1 MELSNLSV
9 WLLSTLSSTGVL
21 VGAGYLYKDVIFKYY
36 ERKISLKFD
45 KELENFKSEIRYK
58 EKILEDELKRKDNEL
73 IFIRDS
79 LMNFKKERLTAINS
93 KKLVAYESLYDALK
107 FYNQT
112 ATLTNMLKVIDLN
125 KALDNKYRQ
134 SLQKYSEMLF
144 NSFGIEKIVA
154 EMNSKDEKYFQL
166 YLNNKILDNF
176 KIFKEISVHSILLI
190 NLLRMGLLKE
200 DILNN
205 DYLMKSISELVPT
218 AEKGF
223 KDYGNQYALYWHDY
237 FYNQVINL
245 LRVEI
250 LGNDAEMSEL
260 DIVED
265 IKKSAISVSAF
276 DEYNIP
282 HDLLISRD
290 VRPNFNQK

>member
-79 LMNFKKERLTAINS
+79 LMNLKKERLTAINS